1 MPLSKD
7 SREFIECLN
16 SNKVEYLI
24 VGALAVSWHGFP
36 RYSADID
43 FFLRASRSN
52 AECVLRAIGQFG
64 FGSVD
69 ITAEDLLTPGRVIQL
84 GREPNRI
91 DLLTSISGVAFED
104 AWSTRVEGDIDGLAV
119 TIIGREALLRN
130 KASTGRAK
138 DQIDLE
144 ELKRQE
150 SK

>member
-91 DLLTSISGVAFED
+91 DLLTSISGVALKMP
-104 AWSTRVEGDIDGLAV
+104 GPLAS
-119 TIIGREALLRN
+119 
-130 KASTGRAK
+130 KAILTDSRSRSLDERRCCAIK
-138 DQIDLE
+138 PQPAERKIKLI
-144 ELKRQE
+144 
-150 SK
+150 SKN